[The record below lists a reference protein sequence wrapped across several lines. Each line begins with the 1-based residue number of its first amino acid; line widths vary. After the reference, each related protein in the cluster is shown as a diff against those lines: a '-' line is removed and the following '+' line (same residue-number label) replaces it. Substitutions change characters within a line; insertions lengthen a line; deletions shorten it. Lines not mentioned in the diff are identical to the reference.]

1 MTSPTPAATVLARK
15 VVVRLSY
22 PPRELSPNARVNR
35 WRKAKAVKAYRREAW
50 VLAHEAVIAE
60 AWYERDICFKG
71 LVTADV
77 EFTVTV
83 QRGRDE
89 DNLRAMLKPAFDGFV
104 DAGLLVDDNARLLR
118 QGVTTIVKGERD
130 GVVITLT
137 EAPL

>member
-1 MTSPTPAATVLARK
+1 MTI
-15 VVVRLSY
+15 RLSY

-35 WRKAKAVKAYRREAW
+35 WRKAKAVKAYRYEAW
-50 VLAHEAVIAE
+50 VVAHEAVIAD

-77 EFTVTV
+77 EFTATT
-83 QRGRDE
+83 QRDRDE

-104 DAGLLVDDNARLLR
+104 DAGLLADDNARLLR
-118 QGVTTIVKGERD
+118 QGITTIVKGDRP

-137 EAPL
+137 EAPP